1 MKAIV
6 LHKTG
11 GPDQLSYEDVDTPTP
26 GPGEVLIR
34 VRAAGVNH
42 VDIDIRKGVSGMT
55 LKFPHIPG
63 VDAAGVIAGLGAGV
77 TMWQEGD
84 RVAPHF
90 ILHCGICSNCIR
102 GAENICLNFHVLGA
116 TTWGTYAQYV
126 KVGQHHVVR
135 IPKRLSFDQ
144 AVSSYVPFATAW
156 EALVTVGKVEPGEN
170 VLVNAAGG
178 GVGSAGVQV
187 AKLAGARV
195 IATAG
200 SATKLR
206 QAKQLGAD
214 HTINYNDQN
223 IGEEV
228 RRFTGGQGVNLALDM
243 VGGKVFLQT
252 IDALAAG
259 GRLVTVGAHAGE
271 TVKLDMIE
279 LFRKHISVHGCGRS
293 TRAIAEQV
301 MGVVS
306 VGKLTPV
313 IHAKFKLRDA
323 AEAHKVMESRK
334 FFGRMVLNP

>member
-6 LHKTG
+6 LHKSG
-11 GPDQLSYEDVDTPTP
+11 GPDQLSYEDIETPKP

-42 VDIDIRKGVSGMT
+42 VDIDIRKGVSGMK

-63 VDAAGVIAGLGAGV
+63 VDAAGVIEARGAGV

-90 ILHCGICSNCIR
+90 ILHCGNCSNCIR

-126 KVGQHHVVR
+126 KVKQHHLVR

-156 EALVTVGKVEPGEN
+156 EALVTVGKVGPGEN

-200 SATKLR
+200 SASKLR

-214 HTINYNDQN
+214 HTINYNEQD
-223 IGEEV
+223 IAKEV
-228 RRFTGGQGVNLALDM
+228 RRFTGGLGVSVALDM

-259 GRLVTVGAHAGE
+259 GRLVTVGAHGGE

-301 MGVVS
+301 MGLVA

-323 AEAHKVMESRK
+323 AEAHEVMESRK

>member
-11 GPDQLSYEDVDTPTP
+11 GPGVLSYEDIETPKP

-42 VDIDIRKGVSGMT
+42 VDIDIRKGVSGMS
-55 LKFPHIPG
+55 LKLPHIPG
-63 VDAAGVIAGLGAGV
+63 VDAAGVVAEVGEGV
-77 TMWQEGD
+77 SGWAEGD

-90 ILHCGICSNCIR
+90 ILHCGVCTNCVR
-102 GAENICLNFHVLGA
+102 GAENICLNFGVLGA

-126 KVGQHHVVR
+126 KVSQHHLVR

-156 EALVTVGKVEPGEN
+156 EALVTVGKVGPGEN
-170 VLVNAAGG
+170 VLVNAAGS
-178 GVGSAGVQV
+178 GVGSAGIEV
-187 AKLAGARV
+187 AKLAGGRV

-200 SATKLR
+200 SASKLR
-206 QAKQLGAD
+206 QARELGAD
-214 HTINYNDQN
+214 HTINYNEHD
-223 IGEEV
+223 IASEV
-228 RRFTGGQGVNLALDM
+228 RRLTGGLGVDIALDM

-252 IDALAAG
+252 IDALAPGA
-259 GRLVTVGAHAGE
+259 RLVTVGAHGGE
-271 TVKLDMIE
+271 KINLDMIE

-301 MGVVS
+301 LGLVAA
-306 VGKLTPV
+306 GKLTPV

-323 AEAHKVMESRK
+323 AQAHEVMESRK